1 MTEEEQPVAEKPPRR
16 NGRGTTVRSGRFPWI
31 LVLPGVVGVLFLLLP
46 FIGLLVR
53 APWSTLGTR
62 LLMPEIR
69 DALTLSLTTATLA
82 TVVSLAIGVP
92 LAWLLARTSFPGR
105 RYVRALVTVPMVIP
119 PVVGGVA
126 LLLAFGRR
134 GVIGQHLYD
143 WFGHQ
148 IPFTPA
154 AVVAA
159 QIFVAM
165 PFLVISVEGA
175 LRGADTRYEEAA
187 ATLGATRAVIFRRV
201 TLPTVMPGVVAG
213 AVLCWA
219 RALGEFGA
227 TITFAGNL
235 PGVTQTMPTAVY
247 VAMQT
252 DPASAIVLSLVLLA
266 VSLVILT
273 SLREKWIGGL

>member
-1 MTEEEQPVAEKPPRR
+1 MIPRGEAR
-16 NGRGTTVRSGRFPWI
+16 AVRRRSGRFPWI
-31 LVLPGVVGVLFLLLP
+31 LVIPALVGLVFLLLP
-46 FIGLLVR
+46 FVGLLVR
-53 APWSTLGTR
+53 APWPTIGTR

-69 DALTLSLTTATLA
+69 GALTLSLTTATVA
-82 TVVSLAIGVP
+82 TLVCLVVGVP
-92 LAWLLARTSFPGR
+92 LAWLLARAGFPGR

-134 GVIGQHLYD
+134 GVIGQYLYD
-143 WFGHQ
+143 WFDYQ
-148 IPFTPA
+148 VPFTTL

-159 QIFVAM
+159 QVFVAM

-175 LRGADTRYEEAA
+175 LRSADRRYEEAA
-187 ATLGATRAVIFRRV
+187 ATLGATRAVTFRRV
-201 TLPTVMPGVVAG
+201 TLPMIMPGVAAG

-235 PGVTQTMPTAVY
+235 PGVTQTMPIAVY
-247 VAMQT
+247 VAMQS

-266 VSLVILT
+266 VSLGILI